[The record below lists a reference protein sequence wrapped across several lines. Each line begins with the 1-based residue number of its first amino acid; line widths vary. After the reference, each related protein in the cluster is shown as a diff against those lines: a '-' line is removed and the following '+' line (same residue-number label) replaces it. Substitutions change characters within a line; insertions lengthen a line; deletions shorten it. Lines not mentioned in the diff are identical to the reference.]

1 MYSVFYS
8 IDIVDDVGRVKYKT
22 RIKVFENVINEI
34 LVDFL

>member
-8 IDIVDDVGRVKYKT
+8 IDIVDDIGRVKYKT